1 MNRKKN
7 QQKIVIIGA
16 GISGLVAARKLSEH
30 YQVTV
35 LEATSQSGG
44 RIKTLH
50 QNGILLEAGPEFVHG
65 RLKKT
70 WDLLKEAQ
78 IKCTEV
84 GGYMYRKENGLL
96 EKQEEMI
103 EGWDDLLD
111 KMKLVRDDMV
121 LTKFL
126 ALYFPGDRYADL
138 RKQAINYT
146 EGFDLADA
154 ERVSVKYLY
163 QEWSNM
169 DEAHYRPEGGYSG
182 VVDFLENKCR
192 ENACQ
197 FFYEKKVSVVNWKE
211 GNVRIRTDK
220 EEIFEADK
228 CIITLP
234 VSLLGDGN
242 DGSSLRFEP
251 GLEYYQKAAGE
262 IGMGKV
268 IKVILHFK
276 ERLWPADT
284 GFLFSDEIFPTWWTQ
299 LPNETPLL
307 TGWAGGERARKL
319 KSSSEDFILDKAVHS
334 VASILDLPVENIRS
348 SLNASFIF
356 NWQENE
362 YARGAYSYGLP
373 GSPAAREMLAKPVAD
388 TIYFTGEGLYE
399 GDSPGTVEAAIVQAE
414 KTVGK
419 ILAN

>member
-1 MNRKKN
+1 MNSKQI
-7 QQKIVIIGA
+7 QQKILIVGA
-16 GISGLVAARKLSEH
+16 GISGLVAARKLSKQH
-30 YQVTV
+30 HVTV
-35 LEATSQSGG
+35 LEASSQPGG
-44 RIKTLH
+44 RIKTLR
-50 QNGILLEAGPEFVHG
+50 QDGLLLEAGPEFVHG

-84 GGYMYRKENGLL
+84 SGYMYRKTNGQL

-103 EGWDDLLD
+103 EGWNDLLD
-111 KMKLVRDDMV
+111 KMKLIRDDMV

-126 ALYFPGDRYADL
+126 ALYFPGDRFNEL

-169 DEAHYRPEGGYSG
+169 DETHYRPEGGYSG

-192 ENACQ
+192 ENNCQ
-197 FFYEKKVSVVNWKE
+197 FFYEKKVSGINWVE
-211 GNVRIRTDK
+211 GNVKVKTDN

-228 CIITLP
+228 CIITIP
-234 VSLLGDGN
+234 VSLLSDKN
-242 DGSSLRFEP
+242 NGSSIRFEP
-251 GLEYYQKAAGE
+251 GLEYYQRAAGE

-268 IKVILHFK
+268 IKVILHFN

-284 GFLFSDEIFPTWWTQ
+284 GFLFSDELFPTWWTQ
-299 LPNETPLL
+299 LPNEIPLL
-307 TGWAGGERARKL
+307 TGWAGGERARKM
-319 KSSSEDFILDKAVHS
+319 KNSSEQFILDKAIHS
-334 VASILDLPVENIRS
+334 VASILDLPTEKIRS
-348 SLNASFIF
+348 SLDASFIF
-356 NWQENE
+356 NWQENDF
-362 YARGAYSYGLP
+362 AQGAYSYGLP
-373 GSPAAREMLAKPVAD
+373 GSPAAREMLGKPVAD

-414 KTVGK
+414 KTVGE
-419 ILAN
+419 ILI